1 MYQILASDNHV
12 KAYVIL
18 LDPLTIYLCR
28 CVATRIHP
36 LQPPHRPVSISIC
49 ITGNTNPLKMVRRVV
64 IIVANCLLFAG
75 RNAYLP
81 AVIAVAM
88 IVGKYKGNPRRR
100 TFSYLEL
107 RR

>member
-1 MYQILASDNHV
+1 MLKHT
-12 KAYVIL
+12 VIL
-18 LDPLTIYLCR
+18 LDPLTIFLCR

-64 IIVANCLLFAG
+64 IIVANCLLCAG